1 MSGYEIAVV
10 IIAAA
15 FAFNLIVTPFRKPKA
30 KQ

>member
-1 MSGYEIAVV
+1 MNGYEIAVV

-15 FAFNLIVTPFRKPKA
+15 FAFNLIVAPFRKA